1 MFAQIN
7 IYIHHLCIIRKNC
20 ILKKSKKKKV
30 KKMSSLDGA
39 HNKKEALVA
48 YTDDDVLKYHSGNY
62 PGNGKIAMIPKTT
75 LRSTLDLTLA
85 YSPGVAIACKE
96 IQKNPAQNVY
106 DYCSVGNTVGI
117 VTNGTRILGL
127 GDIGPRAGLPVMEG
141 KAILFKG
148 YGYVDAWPIVINEK
162 NPDKMI
168 EIIKS
173 IAQSF
178 GAINLE
184 DIRKPDCYKIEDALV
199 NAVDVPVW
207 HDDQWGT
214 ALVTVAGVINAC
226 RLFNKKMS
234 DIRCVL
240 QGSGASG
247 TAIVKMLMDTGV
259 KGKNIILSD
268 RHGAVYTGRKEDMD
282 YKKDQLAKVT
292 NPDRFAGDLISVVKH
307 LKPDFLIGASSPNTF
322 TTDMVRNMNTDAS
335 VFAIANPVPEIW
347 PEDALEAGAK
357 IVATGRSDYRNQVN
371 NVLGFPGVFRGA
383 LDVRAKTISTEMKVA
398 AANAVADMVTPDQLS
413 AEFIMPLPTNTELY
427 QEVAVAVADAAMKS
441 KVARINRTSDWI
453 RQNFQN
459 LRDFYFNNEDPLI
472 DKRKSK

>member
-1 MFAQIN
+1 
-7 IYIHHLCIIRKNC
+7 
-20 ILKKSKKKKV
+20 
-30 KKMSSLDGA
+30 MSSLDGA
-39 HNKKEALVA
+39 HNKKEALVS
-48 YTDDDVLKYHSGNY
+48 YTDEDVLNYHSKNY

-96 IQKNPAQNVY
+96 IQKNPEQLVY

-162 NPDKMI
+162 DPDKMI
-168 EIIKS
+168 DIITS
-173 IAQSF
+173 FSQSF
-178 GAINLE
+178 GGINLE
-184 DIRKPDCYKIEDALV
+184 DIRKPDCYKIEEEVIKRTDI
-199 NAVDVPVW
+199 PVW

-214 ALVTVAGVINAC
+214 ALVTVAGVLNAC

-234 DIRCVL
+234 DIRCVI

-247 TAIVKMLMDTGV
+247 TAIAKMLIDAGV
-259 KGKNIILSD
+259 KGKNLILTD
-268 RHGAVYTGRKEDMD
+268 RKGAVYLGRTDGMDMR
-282 YKKDQLAKVT
+282 KDELANISNTDKLT
-292 NPDRFAGDLISVVKH
+292 GDLASVVKQFT
-307 LKPDFLIGASSPNTF
+307 PDFLIGASSPNTF
-322 TTDMVRNMNTDAS
+322 TKEMVSNMNTDAS

-383 LDVRAKTISTEMKVA
+383 LDVRAKTVTTEMKVA
-398 AANAVADMVTPDQLS
+398 AAHAVADRVTDDELTT
-413 AEFIMPLPTNTELY
+413 EFIMPLPTNTEVY

-441 KVARINRTSDWI
+441 NAARINRTSQWV
-453 RQNFQN
+453 REHFQG
-459 LRDFYFNNEDPLI
+459 LRDFYFKNEDPMI
-472 DKRKSK
+472 DKRKMT